1 MKKFELN
8 KERENIMK
16 MLQKSAVMR
25 GTDNMA
31 VSYTHLFRNILEKG
45 QKLLT
50 FILYDVL
57 VLKETPFKK
66 SGSTSMPGELPELFP
81 FPKK

>member
-1 MKKFELN
+1 MFSISIEF
-8 KERENIMK
+8 
-16 MLQKSAVMR
+16 
-25 GTDNMA
+25 
-31 VSYTHLFRNILEKG
+31 FRNILEKG

-81 FPKK
+81 FPKNKTEHENSTAAT

>member
-1 MKKFELN
+1 MHDN
-8 KERENIMK
+8 NVRNIYF
-16 MLQKSAVMR
+16 R
-25 GTDNMA
+25 N
-31 VSYTHLFRNILEKG
+31 FRNILEKG

>member
-1 MKKFELN
+1 M
-8 KERENIMK
+8 
-16 MLQKSAVMR
+16 
-25 GTDNMA
+25 
-31 VSYTHLFRNILEKG
+31 LEKG

-66 SGSTSMPGELPELFP
+66 SGSTSMPRELPELFP